1 MAFVR
6 FDRTGD
12 PAIPAVIH
20 AGEYTTPVWIQ
31 SSWTQGEY
39 AQYIRRNGCGHCCTA
54 MAANLRGVET
64 DPYRCYMLC
73 RELWGAPRE
82 DLGQDH
88 FQTVAGIVKILAHLG
103 VNATCYGVA
112 EGEQTAAAAHI
123 LSCLKRGEQ
132 VAFICDPF
140 RNPGDPFSTG
150 YHYVLAVGLT
160 EDGEILIANS
170 SEKVVTGGIQTV
182 TLSQVENALYRGG
195 TADPA
200 MIWGQVAVLH
210 KGCTYVVIHK

>member
-1 MAFVR
+1 MPIATYEV
-6 FDRTGD
+6 TGN
-12 PAIPAVIH
+12 PAIPAKVY
-20 AGEYTTPVWIQ
+20 AGGFSTPVWIQ
-31 SSWTQGEY
+31 SQWIDGEY

-73 RELWGAPRE
+73 RELWGEPQE
-82 DLGQDH
+82 NLGQDH
-88 FQTVAGIVKILAHLG
+88 FQTVAGMVKILSHLG
-103 VNATCYGVA
+103 VTATCHGVA
-112 EGEQTAAAAHI
+112 EGEQSAKAAHI
-123 LSCLKRGEQ
+123 LSCLKKGEQ

-160 EDGEILIANS
+160 QDGQILIANS
-170 SEKVVTGGIQTV
+170 SETVITGGVQTV
-182 TLSQVENALYRGG
+182 TLSQVESALYRGG

-200 MIWGQVAVLH
+200 MTWGQVAVLH
-210 KGCTYVVIHK
+210 KCCTYVVIHK